1 MILVKALG
9 IGLAAGVFGG
19 MFGVGG
25 GLIVVPAL
33 VLLLGFDQY
42 RAAGTSVATI
52 VASSSAALASFAVG
66 DAVDWRSA
74 LFLFAGAGV
83 GAWFGARHIE
93 RVPQHVLTAVFAVF
107 VAFAAVRMWL

>member
-1 MILVKALG
+1 MIVLKALG

-52 VASSSAALASFAVG
+52 VASSSAALTSFAID
-66 DAVDWRSA
+66 DAVDWRAA

-83 GAWFGARHIE
+83 GAWFGARYIE
-93 RVPQHVLTAVFAVF
+93 RVPQYMLTGVFAAF
-107 VAFAAVRMWL
+107 VTFAAVRMWL